1 MSTPVLHTPICDLLG
16 IRYPILMAGMGTLRG
31 RVTPP
36 RLVAAVSN
44 AGGLGVMGAS
54 SLAPEEIRQRI
65 RQVRALTDKPFG
77 VDLLLPVSLAE
88 TGPTRLT
95 TRRQAL
101 AWIEREYPRHY
112 AFVQSLWQEFN
123 LPPLEHREEEPLRV
137 ERVRQQ
143 VQVVLEEK
151 VPVFA
156 AGLGD
161 PAWVVP
167 LAREAGIKVI
177 GLAGS
182 VRNALRQVKAGVD
195 IIVAQGYE
203 AGGHTGRIATFPLV
217 PQVVDAVAPT
227 PVLAAGGIADGRGV
241 AAALALGAQG
251 VWVGTAFL
259 VALESDLYPP
269 MQDAILQSSSE
280 DFIISR
286 AYSGKTARLLKN
298 PLTEAWERSGLEPL
312 PMPLQGL
319 LMADLLEAAE
329 RAGRYDLLFNA
340 AGQIGGMLKERKP
353 AAQIVEDMVRGA
365 VEVLETFPRRITYRN
380 A

>member
-1 MSTPVLHTPICDLLG
+1 MAAPVLHTPVCDLLG
-16 IRYPILMAGMGTLRG
+16 IRYPVLLAGMGTLRG
-31 RVTPP
+31 RPTPP

-44 AGGLGVMGAS
+44 AGGLGVMGATALS
-54 SLAPEEIRQRI
+54 PEEIRQRI
-65 RQVRALTDKPFG
+65 REVRRLTNKPFG
-77 VDLLLPVSLAE
+77 VDLLLPASLAE
-88 TGPTRLT
+88 AGPVRVT
-95 TRRQAL
+95 TRRQAV
-101 AWIEREYPRHY
+101 AWLQKEYPRHY
-112 AFVQSLWQEFN
+112 AFVQSLMKELG
-123 LPPLEHREEEPLRV
+123 LPPVEHPEEEPLRP

-167 LAREAGIKVI
+167 LAREAGVKVI

-182 VRNALRQVKAGVD
+182 VRNALRQMKAGVD

-269 MQDAILQSSSE
+269 MQDAILKASSE
-280 DFIISR
+280 EFVISR
-286 AYSGKTARLLKN
+286 AYSGKTARTVKN
-298 PLTEAWERSGLEPL
+298 PITEAWERSGLEPL

-319 LMADLLEAAE
+319 LMADLLESAE

-340 AGQIGGMLKERKP
+340 AGQIGGMVKERKP
-353 AAQIVEDMVRGA
+353 AAQIMDDLVRGA
-365 VEVLETFPRRITYRN
+365 VEVLESLPRKVAFRKE
-380 A
+380 

>member
-1 MSTPVLHTPICDLLG
+1 MPVLHTPLCDLLG
-16 IRYPILMAGMGTLRG
+16 IRYPILLAGMGTLRG
-31 RVTPP
+31 RPTPP

-44 AGGLGVMGAS
+44 AGGLGVMGAT
-54 SLAPEEIRQRI
+54 SLSPEEIRQRI
-65 RQVRALTDKPFG
+65 RQVRQLPDKPFG

-88 TGPTRLT
+88 AGTARVT

-101 AWIEREYPRHY
+101 AWIQREYPRHY
-112 AFVQSLWQEFN
+112 AFVQSLMRELN
-123 LPPLEHREEEPLRV
+123 LPPVEHTDDEPLRV

-143 VQVVLEEK
+143 VQVVLDEK

-182 VRNALRQVKAGVD
+182 VRNALRQKQAGVD

-227 PVLAAGGIADGRGV
+227 PVLAAGGIADGRAV

-259 VALESDLYPP
+259 VAKESDLYPQ
-269 MQDAILQSSSE
+269 MQEAILQASSE
-280 DFIISR
+280 EFVISR
-286 AYSGKTARLLKN
+286 AYSGKTARTLRN
-298 PLTEAWERSGLEPL
+298 PITEAWERSGLEPL

-319 LMADLLEAAE
+319 LMADLLESAE
-329 RAGRYDLLFNA
+329 RAGRYELLFNA
-340 AGQIGGMLKERKP
+340 AGQIGGMLKERKS
-353 AAQIVEDMVRGA
+353 AQQIMDDLVQGA
-365 VEVLETFPRRITYRN
+365 VEVLENLPTRITYRRG
-380 A
+380 

>member
-1 MSTPVLHTPICDLLG
+1 MASLVLHTPLCDLLG
-16 IRYPILMAGMGTLRG
+16 IRYPVLLAGMGTLRG
-31 RVTPP
+31 RPTPP

-44 AGGLGVMGAS
+44 AGGLGVMGATALS
-54 SLAPEEIRQRI
+54 PEEIRQRI
-65 RQVRALTDKPFG
+65 REVRTLTDKPFG
-77 VDLLLPVSLAE
+77 VDLLLPASLAE
-88 TGPTRLT
+88 AGPVRIT
-95 TRRQAL
+95 TRSQAMS
-101 AWIEREYPRHY
+101 WIQQEYPRHY
-112 AFVQSLWQEFN
+112 AFVQSLMQELG
-123 LPPLEHREEEPLRV
+123 LPAVEHAHEEPLRT

-167 LAREAGIKVI
+167 LAREAGVKVI

-182 VRNALRQVKAGVD
+182 VRNALRQKKAGVD

-269 MQDAILQSSSE
+269 MQEAILKASSE
-280 DFIISR
+280 DFVVSR
-286 AYSGKTARLLKN
+286 SYSGKTARTLKN
-298 PLTEAWERSGLEPL
+298 PITEAWERSGLEPL

-319 LMADLLEAAE
+319 LMSDLLEAAE
-329 RAGRYDLLFNA
+329 RAGRYELLFNA
-340 AGQIGGMLKERKP
+340 AGQIGGILKERKP
-353 AAQIVEDMVRGA
+353 AAQIMDDLVRGA
-365 VEVLETFPRRITYRN
+365 IEVLERLPTKVTFAI